1 MGALPQP
8 VPLGRSLFRRGGG
21 YAGSRRSHRLAEG
34 GTSPATASQHHREAR
49 RRGGLTG
56 WRGIRRLAEGSPAG
70 GGYAGSRRAHRLA
83 EGGTSPATASQ
94 HHRESRR
101 RGGLTGSR
109 RAHRLAEGGT
119 SPATAS
125 QHHRESRSRGRLTV
139 WRGYVGSRALT
150 IPGGGYAGSRRP
162 HPLAEGGTSP
172 ATASQHHR
180 EARRRKRGVAQPG
193 AQAGDSGC

>member
-94 HHRESRR
+94 HHRESR
-101 RGGLTGSR
+101 
-109 RAHRLAEGGT
+109 
-119 SPATAS
+119 
-125 QHHRESRSRGRLTV
+125 SRGRLTV